1 MRKTNNYFYKG
12 DKIMSKVY
20 STDELEKQRKKAQR
34 REWFY
39 KKENDV
45 RNWYYNNKEAILVL
59 VPIGVG
65 AITTLTKVVGKNANL
80 KKEQKL
86 KDLYCYDR
94 SLGHYWALRRE
105 LSNSEWVEIDKRKAK
120 GERLAD
126 ILSEFKVLK

>member
-1 MRKTNNYFYKG
+1 
-12 DKIMSKVY
+12 MSKVY